1 MGLKDIDAAVRAYQ
15 KLSIGEKAV
24 FKSEVRQ
31 KKRKKRKPR
40 KKQVARAEGPAPVA
54 REATPRK
61 KGKGKRKKGR
71 RAPQAAAAADA
82 GFTDGLSG
90 PRADPLQ
97 DISKE

>member
-1 MGLKDIDAAVRAYQ
+1 MALKDIDAAVRAYQ

-31 KKRKKRKPR
+31 KKRKKRKAR

-61 KGKGKRKKGR
+61 RRKKKGGR
-71 RAPQAAAAADA
+71 RAAAPA
-82 GFTDGLSG
+82 GATDPGGTSAEGLSG
-90 PRADPLQ
+90 PRADPLR
-97 DISKE
+97 DIGER